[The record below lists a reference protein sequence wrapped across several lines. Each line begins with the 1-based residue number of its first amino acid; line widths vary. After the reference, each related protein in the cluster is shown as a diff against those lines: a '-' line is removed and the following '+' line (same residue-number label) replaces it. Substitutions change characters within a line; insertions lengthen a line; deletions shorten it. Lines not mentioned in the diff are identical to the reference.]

1 VGGARRVGAAGGCGK
16 GGEGRGGGGA
26 GRGAGGGGAGAGEGG
41 VSDAEGG
48 GGSGGEKK
56 HFPQL
61 TWHWVSYGS
70 FLQFWILSEIL
81 PTCSWQYFTPPM
93 SSHGGG
99 GGDGDGGGGGDDVAL
114 VVVTHTRRIATSLP
128 QKVGGSGVRGLGL
141 AAPPQMAC

>member
-1 VGGARRVGAAGGCGK
+1 
-16 GGEGRGGGGA
+16 
-26 GRGAGGGGAGAGEGG
+26 

-81 PTCSWQYFTPPM
+81 PTCSWQ
-93 SSHGGG
+93 
-99 GGDGDGGGGGDDVAL
+99 
-114 VVVTHTRRIATSLP
+114 
-128 QKVGGSGVRGLGL
+128 
-141 AAPPQMAC
+141 